1 MPLMFSQ
8 RFSLG
13 IRLTH
18 HAMARMA
25 ERQLTQTLI
34 LDLIESGELRYKDA
48 RHLWIFN
55 RYPERNDNLICVAVV
70 LEKMLVVKTVM
81 HHFILEGEL

>member
-1 MPLMFSQ
+1 MFSQ

-18 HAMARMA
+18 HAIARMG
-25 ERQLTQTLI
+25 ERQLTEAVL
-34 LDLIESGELRYKDA
+34 LDLIESGELRYKDTS
-48 RHLWIFN
+48 HLWIFKA
-55 RYPERNDNLICVAVV
+55 YPERNDNLICVAVV

-81 HHFILEGEL
+81 HHFVLEGEL